1 MIQTIFWSNL
11 SFISK
16 FETRYNHIFQNSRG
30 RKKNRLEN
38 SYATLDLAAHFS
50 TSANVPSTAL
60 ERLER
65 VDKDETRGGWPCHK
79 FELPR
84 ALRPE
89 KEAFHAS
96 NSPRRFARFRFLA
109 PQPAKVDPHPLP
121 SPSLPRTRP
130 TAALSFPSG
139 HENFDS
145 PIMRHER
152 GISFPIFEHVE
163 LGLIRAEVEIGHLE
177 WIFQIFMNN
186 WWTRNRVKWDEWRE
200 VSGVEGMKINFWPNL
215 RHFGIF

>member
-109 PQPAKVDPHPLP
+109 PQPAQSRSP
-121 SPSLPRTRP
+121 SPPFSFPSPDAANRRSFISERTWKFRFADHAPRTRNF
-130 TAALSFPSG
+130 LSHIRTCRIGINSSRG
-139 HENFDS
+139 GNWTLGMNFSDFY
-145 PIMRHER
+145 E
-152 GISFPIFEHVE
+152 
-163 LGLIRAEVEIGHLE
+163 
-177 WIFQIFMNN
+177 
-186 WWTRNRVKWDEWRE
+186 
-200 VSGVEGMKINFWPNL
+200 
-215 RHFGIF
+215 